1 MLGAECPRSR
11 LTESEAQQQVIVH
24 SATVSEALGPAIHRS
39 RNQGNDDSTCIAS
52 VLGWSIERLRNKPI
66 GNSMHDK
73 LRQQQ
78 YLAAALISIAAT
90 SMENP
95 AWTLSLD
102 CFGNR
107 AAKRI
112 DPYTTIAY
120 PAVSHH
126 H

>member
-1 MLGAECPRSR
+1 M
-11 LTESEAQQQVIVH
+11 
-24 SATVSEALGPAIHRS
+24 
-39 RNQGNDDSTCIAS
+39 AS
-52 VLGWSIERLRNKPI
+52 VVRCSIERLRNKLI
-66 GNSMHDK
+66 CNSMHDK

-78 YLAAALISIAAT
+78 YFAEALISIAVT

-112 DPYTTIAY
+112 DPHMTIVY

-126 H
+126 R